1 MTRGQQIVLLVM
13 LLLLIGVTGL
23 LAVTLI
29 RERNAT
35 SAAPTPAV
43 LFTIAPTNPPPD
55 TATPVTVPP
64 TWTPLP
70 TRTPRDTDT
79 PGPAPT
85 ATSPPTITPTFAP
98 TFTPKP
104 TVTASPPPLTSTLN
118 NPGFEDVRS
127 NSIPG
132 WNWWAEDNFTPG
144 GDYNPDTSF
153 DTPLFKQADDRLRF
167 ITGPTLQVD
176 AVQHLKFRVHI
187 YQTVTVSPTAEIG
200 FQVMAGA
207 FSDTGLIQMAAGI
220 DPNGGPDCAAA
231 IWSDQVFLDQKQ
243 SAQPIVAPQVVA
255 GSAGQVTLC
264 IYAEPF
270 YPAVSNAAFFDDA
283 ELTVNP

>member
-1 MTRGQQIVLLVM
+1 MTRGQQIVLLVI

-35 SAAPTPAV
+35 SAAPTPAAV
-43 LFTIAPTNPPPD
+43 FTIAPTRPPLD
-55 TATPVTVPP
+55 TSTPVTVPP
-64 TWTPLP
+64 TWTALP

-98 TFTPKP
+98 TFTPQP
-104 TVTASPPPLTSTLN
+104 TLTASPLPLTPTLS
-118 NPGFEDVRS
+118 NPGFEGVRN

-132 WNWWAEDNFTPG
+132 WSWWAADNFTPG
-144 GDYNPDTSF
+144 GDYNPDSSF
-153 DTPLFKQADDRLRF
+153 DTPLFKQADDPLRF
-167 ITGPTLQVD
+167 INGPTLQVD

-187 YQTVTVSPTAEIG
+187 YQTVTVSPTARIG

-207 FSDTGLIQMAAGI
+207 FSDTGLVQMAAGI

-231 IWSDQVFLDQKQ
+231 KWSDQVLLDQKQ
-243 SAQPIVAPQVVA
+243 TAQPIVAPQVVA
-255 GSAGQVTLC
+255 GSDGQVTVC
-264 IYAEPF
+264 ISAEPF
-270 YPAVSNAAFFDDA
+270 FAAVSNAAFFDQA